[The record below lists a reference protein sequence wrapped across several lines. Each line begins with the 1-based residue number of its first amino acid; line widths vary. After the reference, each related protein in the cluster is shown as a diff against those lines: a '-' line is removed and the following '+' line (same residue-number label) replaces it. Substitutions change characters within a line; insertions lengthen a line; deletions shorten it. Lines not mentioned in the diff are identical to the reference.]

1 MIVRISGELLEI
13 GPNYAIVMAGG
24 VGYQLFASERLLV
37 GLPALGMPVDL
48 HARQVVRENDISL
61 YGFQSASERRLFDL
75 LITASGLGPKLA
87 LSLLGTIREEG
98 IIASILNGDSK
109 VLTRAAGVGM
119 KLAQKLCVELSDKI
133 REESLLGR
141 LSSGLGRTGDDVVEA
156 LISLGHKRIDAERAA
171 VAAREEAGDVGPH
184 MLIPLA
190 LKFASGK

>member
-24 VGYQLFASERLLV
+24 VGYQLLASERLLA
-37 GLPALGMPVDL
+37 GLPGLGMPVDL
-48 HARQVVRENDISL
+48 HSRQVVRENDISL

-87 LSLLGTIREEG
+87 LSLLGTIGEEG
-98 IIASILNGDSK
+98 VVASVLKGDSK

-119 KLAQKLCVELSDKI
+119 KLAQKICVELSDKF

-141 LSSGLGRTGDDVVEA
+141 LSFGLGRDADDVVEA

-171 VAAREEAGDVGPH
+171 VAAREEAGDAGPQT
-184 MLIPLA
+184 LIPLA